1 MAALLSALPTFL
13 LARDRIGITTR
24 ETQAKAIPGI
34 LCSGVV
40 FLARSDTDSYV
51 MYAARARKQT
61 PTILR
66 LTLSFLS
73 RLSTSESTDI
83 LHSNVAPDVTS
94 MKLSIPKPTREM
106 LPETAPAAIATKPS
120 RKFHTIVKYSSRFP
134 RWAIAWRAIVNSF
147 ILGAYQGIIG
157 GIRNVRS
164 TTGSLCGRMSFF
176 LLQCP
181 PT

>member
-1 MAALLSALPTFL
+1 M
-13 LARDRIGITTR
+13 
-24 ETQAKAIPGI
+24 
-34 LCSGVV
+34 
-40 FLARSDTDSYV
+40 
-51 MYAARARKQT
+51 KQT

-66 LTLSFLS
+66 LSFSFRS
-73 RLSTSESTDI
+73 RLSTSESTNI

-157 GIRNVRS
+157 GIALRAIYWLTLRPNVVLSLAMSPDLALVPSSTRRTRS
-164 TTGSLCGRMSFF
+164 EEHTSELQSLRH
-176 LLQCP
+176 
-181 PT
+181 